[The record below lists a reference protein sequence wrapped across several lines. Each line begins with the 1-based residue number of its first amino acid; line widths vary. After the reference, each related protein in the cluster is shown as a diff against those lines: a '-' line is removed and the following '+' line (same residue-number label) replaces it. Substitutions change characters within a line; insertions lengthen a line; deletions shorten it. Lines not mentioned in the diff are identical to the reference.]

1 MDTIALFGGSF
12 DPPHIGHEAVVK
24 ALKNF
29 KDIDKIIIMPTF
41 LNPFKSTFHA
51 PASLRVEWLREIFSG
66 DENVIISDYEV
77 LQKRQVP
84 TIETVEHL
92 FESYKKIYLVI
103 GADNLAKLHLW
114 KSYDRLQK
122 LVTFVVASRENI
134 EIPKGFLTLHVVV
147 DVSSTRLREEME
159 ISKLPK
165 ICATQIYNFYKE
177 NNCKTE

>member
-29 KDIDKIIIMPTF
+29 RDIDKIIIMPTF

-51 PASLRVEWLREIFSG
+51 PAHLRMEWLRKIFNG
-66 DENVIISDYEV
+66 DENVVISDYEV

-92 FESYKKIYLVI
+92 LKSYKKIYLVI

-114 KSYDRLQK
+114 KSYDRLK
-122 LVTFVVASRENI
+122 NLVTFVVVSRENI
-134 EIPKGFLTLHVVV
+134 EIPKEFLTLHVVV

-165 ICATQIYNFYKE
+165 KCATQIYNFYKE

>member
-12 DPPHIGHEAVVK
+12 DPPHIGHEAVVR
-24 ALKNF
+24 ALKQF

-41 LNPFKSTFHA
+41 LNPFKSSFHA
-51 PASLRVEWLREIFSG
+51 PAHLRVEWLKEIFCD
-66 DENVIISDYEV
+66 DENVVISDFEV

-92 FESYKKIYLVI
+92 LESYKKIYLI
-103 GADNLAKLHLW
+103 LGADNLAKLHLW
-114 KSYDRLQK
+114 KSFEKLRG

-134 EIPKGFLTLHVVV
+134 EIPQEFLTLHVAV
-147 DVSSTRLREEME
+147 DISSTRLREKME

-165 ICATQIYNFYKE
+165 KCATQIYNFYKE

>member
-12 DPPHIGHEAVVK
+12 DPPHIGHEAVVE

-41 LNPFKSTFHA
+41 LNPFKSSFHA
-51 PASLRVEWLREIFSG
+51 PASLRLKWLKEIFCD

-77 LQKRQVP
+77 LQNRQVP
-84 TIETVEHL
+84 TIETIEHL
-92 FESYKKIYLVI
+92 LKSYKKIYLVI

-114 KSYDRLQK
+114 KSYDVLQK

-134 EIPKGFLTLHVVV
+134 EIPKEFLTLHVAV
-147 DVSSTRLREEME
+147 DVSSTHLREKME

-165 ICATQIYNFYKE
+165 KCATQIYNFYKE

>member
-12 DPPHIGHEAVVK
+12 DPPHIGHEAVVR

-29 KDIDKIIIMPTF
+29 RDIDKIIIMPTF

-51 PASLRVEWLREIFSG
+51 PAHVRLEWLREIFSG
-66 DENVIISDYEV
+66 DEDVVISDYEV

-92 FESYKKIYLVI
+92 LESYKKIYLVI

-114 KSYDRLQK
+114 KSYERLK
-122 LVTFVVASRENI
+122 ELITFVVVSRENI
-134 EIPKGFLTLHVVV
+134 EIPKEFLTLNVAV
-147 DVSSTRLREEME
+147 DISSTDLREEME
-159 ISKLPK
+159 ITKLPK
-165 ICATQIYNFYKE
+165 KCATQIYNFYKE